1 MLRLA
6 ILMLIIQPGRG
17 VGANLPGP
25 AASHERRLYV
35 AVPGIRNYLDY
46 GGHGL
51 LVYDIDHGHRLIKR
65 IPTAGLDAKGVPNNV
80 KGICASA
87 LTKRVYISTIQQL
100 MCLDLVSEKLLW
112 ERQYEGGCDRM
123 SITPD
128 GRLIYVPSFEGAF
141 WNVVR
146 GEDGEIVAKLVT
158 NSASHNTIIGAERRR
173 GLSRGAPFA
182 SPGRDQHQDPRDSE
196 DGRSVRR
203 EHSPVHS
210 ERPPDAQLRQRQR
223 LAGL

>member
-80 KGICASA
+80 KGICASVRSPSASTSARSSSSCA
-87 LTKRVYISTIQQL
+87 LT
-100 MCLDLVSEKLLW
+100 W
-112 ERQYEGGCDRM
+112 
-123 SITPD
+123 
-128 GRLIYVPSFEGAF
+128 
-141 WNVVR
+141 
-146 GEDGEIVAKLVT
+146 
-158 NSASHNTIIGAERRR
+158 
-173 GLSRGAPFA
+173 
-182 SPGRDQHQDPRDSE
+182 
-196 DGRSVRR
+196 
-203 EHSPVHS
+203 
-210 ERPPDAQLRQRQR
+210 
-223 LAGL
+223 